1 MKVISRIRTSVFAL
15 LVTAVVTGCSQASTV
30 GDLKIDELKGVDFGQ
45 TKQEVVSALPSYQ
58 LSPQP
63 DFEKCSVFACDGLV
77 AKYQTVK
84 FSPKFL
90 FNKKGKL
97 VTINGLIVNSEPVA
111 LAELQ
116 SFLDG
121 KFGQPQISDTGRL
134 WTDGGVKVVLSSEG
148 NDSGAFNFI
157 AFRSPEY

>member
-1 MKVISRIRTSVFAL
+1 
-15 LVTAVVTGCSQASTV
+15 
-30 GDLKIDELKGVDFGQ
+30 
-45 TKQEVVSALPSYQ
+45 
-58 LSPQP
+58 
-63 DFEKCSVFACDGLV
+63 
-77 AKYQTVK
+77 VK